1 MTAKN
6 VRFDLVSLWVQIW
19 DAPFDMVSPIVAAEI
34 GSHMGV
40 VEEVEKR
47 RRQDGQNLFMRVKVA
62 IPIVKPVR
70 RGDFWLAQTAKR
82 CGPCSSIRIS
92 WLSIHLE

>member
-1 MTAKN
+1 
-6 VRFDLVSLWVQIW
+6 
-19 DAPFDMVSPIVAAEI
+19 MVSPIVAAEI

-47 RRQDGQNLFMRVKVA
+47 RRQGGQNLFMRVKVA

-70 RGDFWLAQTAKR
+70 RGDF
-82 CGPCSSIRIS
+82 
-92 WLSIHLE
+92 